1 MAIND
6 SFGLACHVPA
16 ICQWVRGKQPI
27 SGGYNFYANLEI
39 DFLYKLKITR
49 MDEYNKNRLKKLMMF
64 LLSLVLAVGLTFLIK
79 EPGFNDSQVYVL
91 FLLFFSV
98 GLWLTEAIPAF
109 AVSLFIIAFL
119 VFAMGNKY
127 FNSAP
132 EDIAPYVNTFSSSVI
147 WLMLGGFFL
156 ASAMTKTKLDE
167 ALFRF
172 TLKISGTNPR
182 NLLIGIMFTTMVA
195 SMMMS
200 NTATTAMVI
209 AAVTPLLASLGKKSG
224 FTKALLLGI
233 AIASTTGGMGTI
245 IGTPPN
251 AIAAGALENAGITI
265 NFIDWMKYGFPL
277 AIVLTGISCFV
288 LIRLFIRD
296 KTPISLDFLEMQKLD
311 HSREFIR
318 QRRIVTVVIILT
330 VGLWLTTSVHGIK
343 VAAVC
348 AVPLVILTLTRV
360 LEGKDIQR
368 LPWDTL
374 LLVAGGLSLGL
385 ALENT
390 GLLNHY
396 AQKLI
401 TLEINGIMIM
411 FILAFITMIVSN
423 IMSNT
428 AASTVMIPLGIAIL
442 VGFKSEIALII
453 AFAASSSIFL
463 PVSSPTN
470 AIVFSTGYLEQKD
483 FRIGGVLLGVLGPV
497 LAILWVL
504 FIS

>member
-1 MAIND
+1 MEE
-6 SFGLACHVPA
+6 F
-16 ICQWVRGKQPI
+16 
-27 SGGYNFYANLEI
+27 
-39 DFLYKLKITR
+39 T
-49 MDEYNKNRLKKLMMF
+49 KNRLIILGKF
-64 LLSLVLAVGLTFLIK
+64 LLSLFLATGLTFLIK
-79 EPGFNDSQVYVL
+79 EPGFTDSKVYVL
-91 FLLFFSV
+91 FLLFFSI

-119 VFAMGNKY
+119 VFALGNKY
-127 FNSAP
+127 FNSEP
-132 EDIAPYVNTFSSSVI
+132 EDIAMYVNTFSSSVI

-156 ASAMTKTKLDE
+156 ATAMTKTKLDE

-172 TLKISGTNPR
+172 TLKISGNKPR
-182 NLLIGIMFTTMVA
+182 NLLIGLMFTTMVA
-195 SMMMS
+195 SMLMS
-200 NTATTAMVI
+200 NTATTAMVV
-209 AAVTPLLASLGKKSG
+209 AAVTPLLASLGKKGG

-251 AIAAGALENAGITI
+251 AIAAGALENAGMSID
-265 NFIDWMKYGFPL
+265 FIDWMKFGLPL
-277 AIVLTGISCFV
+277 AIVLTSICCVV
-288 LIRLFIRD
+288 LIRLYIKD
-296 KTPISLDFLEMQKLD
+296 NSPISLDFLKEQKPD
-311 HSREFIR
+311 NSREFLR
-318 QRRIVTVVIILT
+318 QRRIVTGVIIIT
-330 VGLWLTTSVHGIK
+330 VALWLTTSLHGIK
-343 VAAVC
+343 VAAIC

-390 GLLNHY
+390 GLLTHY
-396 AQKLI
+396 AGML
-401 TLEINGIMIM
+401 TSLEMNSFMILA
-411 FILAFITMIVSN
+411 ILAFITMIVSN

-428 AASTVMIPLGIAIL
+428 AASTVMIPLGMAIL
-442 VGFKSEIALII
+442 TAFKLDVALII

-483 FRIGGVLLGVLGPV
+483 FRVGGVLLGILGPV